1 MSAPAKPAEAEA
13 PAEGAPRPRR
23 SRLVLLAGALA
34 LVLAGGGA
42 GAWFFLHRP
51 APGGAPKAEAARPPE
66 HVVKLGTVVV
76 NVAGTEG
83 RRFLRA
89 TLELGLGATEAKRV
103 EELRAPLVDAAIGV
117 LGEKPLG
124 SLLQPAEREGL
135 RQELRARLSA
145 AAGGRG
151 VTHVFL
157 TEFVVQ

>member
-13 PAEGAPRPRR
+13 PEAPPRR
-23 SRLVLLAGALA
+23 PLPRLALLAGALV

-51 APGGAPKAEAARPPE
+51 APGGTPKAEAAQPPE

-89 TLELGLGATEAKRV
+89 TLELGLGAKEAKRV

-135 RQELRARLSA
+135 RRELRARLNGA
-145 AAGGRG
+145 VGGRG